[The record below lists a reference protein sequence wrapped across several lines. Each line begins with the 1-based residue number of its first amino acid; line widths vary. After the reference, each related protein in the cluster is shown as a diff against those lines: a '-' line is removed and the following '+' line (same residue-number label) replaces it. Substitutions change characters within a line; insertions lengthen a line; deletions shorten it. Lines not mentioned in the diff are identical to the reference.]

1 MARTPKEIK
10 EILDLEK
17 QREASADRRD
27 KIEKRTETYLKS
39 QLRLQ
44 GVTKK
49 EYMAALDAQE
59 KEADLR
65 KQNVDNAK
73 KTNDLAKSFSRIAN
87 KSQQI
92 IFKSFGLETQNSKIL
107 EKINKEKAL
116 GKDADQDKIKALNAT
131 EKLNQEFLNGL
142 KDGNFVV
149 EDAASKV
156 EELKKEFEDLE
167 GFEEIANKMFESFP
181 KAQEDADKISK
192 ALETEI
198 PFLDQLDSLK
208 KKAEEFSAIFVNA
221 TTAGLA
227 ALGFLVKKM
236 VDFVMNAKKA
246 REELGITASQ
256 SIVLS
261 TQMTAAGASMSAL
274 SGDAEKAKQSIQAL
288 AESMGRIPN
297 LSLATAREFGSI
309 VALSGATAEE
319 MASILEL
326 QTLVAGGSAEQAVE
340 QIKSVEAIAESSRL
354 LKSKVFADVADAAKT
369 QALFFGKSAE
379 EIAKSAREM
388 RKLGIETSAL
398 SNVAEKLLDL
408 ESSISTEFE
417 LQALFGKTINLN
429 KAREAAFNRDG
440 VALAQELRRQLGG
453 QFDLNKANFAQVQAL
468 TEGFGLTQEQIQKS
482 VQGIDIFSNK
492 TSESE
497 SKAMS
502 LTSKFAIL
510 GALLVGIA
518 GAIVGALTLGTGVKK
533 SLAGAVKGGIGGALV
548 GGGLGIVAANSV
560 GKMENFEVTPKGV
573 NDGQGVG
580 INASLGDNMFIAADK
595 RTQETLDLHTD
606 KLVKVLRDE
615 VGAAIKQQTETLRG
629 KADQQI
635 IATADTANR
644 VQKAIS
650 EG

>member
-1 MARTPKEIK
+1 MARTPKELK

-49 EYMAALDAQE
+49 EYLDALDAQE

-65 KQNVDNAK
+65 KQNVENAK

-107 EKINKEKAL
+107 QTINKEKAK

-167 GFEEIANKMFESFP
+167 GFEEVVDDMFKSFP
-181 KAQEDADKISK
+181 DAQKDADKISK

-198 PFLDQLDSLK
+198 PFLDQIESLK
-208 KKAEEFSAIFVNA
+208 QKAEDFVSILGNG
-221 TTAGLA
+221 TTAAVA
-227 ALGFLVKKM
+227 AIGFLVKKM
-236 VDFVMNAKKA
+236 VDFVMSAKKA
-246 REELGITASQ
+246 RQELGITASQ
-256 SIVLS
+256 SLVLS
-261 TQMTAAGASMSAL
+261 TQMTAAGASMTSL

-369 QALFFGKSAE
+369 QALFFGKSAV

-388 RKLGIETSAL
+388 RKLGIEAGAL
-398 SNVAEKLLDL
+398 NRVAESLLDL
-408 ESSISTEFE
+408 ESSISSEFE

-429 KAREAAFNRDG
+429 AARKAAFERDG

-453 QFDLNKANFAQVQAL
+453 QFDLNKANFAQVKSLTDAFGFTQEELQKVIDGQDIFNSKADMSTSMFDKIKASAIGIGAAVGALIGLVIGLKAVL
-468 TEGFGLTQEQIQKS
+468 TEGATLPGDIAKVAGATAIGAGLGTAVGMAAKNIEDGHITANAPGNNVAGASIALGDKVTAVDVS
-482 VQGIDIFSNK
+482 KGVQREFDMHTDTLVNS
-492 TSESE
+492 
-497 SKAMS
+497 
-502 LTSKFAIL
+502 L
-510 GALLVGIA
+510 GAINET
-518 GAIVGALTLGTGVKK
+518 LTRLEKK
-533 SLAGAVKGGIGGALV
+533 SNQNFSAL
-548 GGGLGIVAANSV
+548 ITTTS
-560 GKMENFEVTPKGV
+560 
-573 NDGQGVG
+573 
-580 INASLGDNMFIAADK
+580 
-595 RTQETLDLHTD
+595 
-606 KLVKVLRDE
+606 
-615 VGAAIKQQTETLRG
+615 
-629 KADQQI
+629 
-635 IATADTANR
+635 DTANR

>member
-1 MARTPKEIK
+1 MARTPKELK

-49 EYMAALDAQE
+49 EYLDALDAQE

-65 KQNVDNAK
+65 KQNVENAK

-107 EKINKEKAL
+107 QTINKEKAK

-167 GFEEIANKMFESFP
+167 GFEKVVDDMFKSFP
-181 KAQEDADKISK
+181 DAQKDADKISK

-198 PFLDQLDSLK
+198 PFLDQIESLK
-208 KKAEEFSAIFVNA
+208 QKAEDFVSILGNG
-221 TTAGLA
+221 TTAAVA
-227 ALGFLVKKM
+227 AIGFLVKKM
-236 VDFVMNAKKA
+236 VDFVMSAKKA
-246 REELGITASQ
+246 RQELGITASQ
-256 SIVLS
+256 SLVLS
-261 TQMTAAGASMSAL
+261 TQMTAAGASMTAL

-369 QALFFGKSAE
+369 QALFFGKSAV

-388 RKLGIETSAL
+388 RKLGIEAGAL
-398 SNVAEKLLDL
+398 NRVAESLLDL
-408 ESSISTEFE
+408 ESSISSE
-417 LQALFGKTINLN
+417 LQALFGKTLNLN
-429 KAREAAFNRDG
+429 AARKAAFERDG

-453 QFDLNKANFAQVQAL
+453 QFDLNKANFAQVKSLTDAFGFTQEELQKVIDGQDIFNSKAEMSTSMFDKIKASAIGIGAAVGALIGLVIGLKAVL
-468 TEGFGLTQEQIQKS
+468 TEGATLPG
-482 VQGIDIFSNK
+482 DIAK
-492 TSESE
+492 
-497 SKAMS
+497 
-502 LTSKFAIL
+502 
-510 GALLVGIA
+510 VA
-518 GAIVGALTLGTGVKK
+518 GATAIGAGLGTAVGMAAKNIEDGHITANAPGNNVAGASMALGDKVTAVDVSKGVQREFDMHTDTLVNSLGTINETLSRLEKK
-533 SLAGAVKGGIGGALV
+533 S
-548 GGGLGIVAANSV
+548 NQ
-560 GKMENFEVTPKGV
+560 NF
-573 NDGQGVG
+573 
-580 INASLGDNMFIAADK
+580 S
-595 RTQETLDLHTD
+595 TLIT
-606 KLVKVLRDE
+606 
-615 VGAAIKQQTETLRG
+615 TTS
-629 KADQQI
+629 
-635 IATADTANR
+635 DTANR

>member
-1 MARTPKEIK
+1 MARTPKELK
-10 EILDLEK
+10 EILELEK

-49 EYMAALDAQE
+49 EYLDALDAQE

-65 KQNVDNAK
+65 KQNVENAK

-107 EKINKEKAL
+107 EKINKEKAK

-167 GFEEIANKMFESFP
+167 GFEDVANKMFDSFP

-198 PFLDQLDSLK
+198 PFVDQLDSLK

-256 SIVLS
+256 SIQLS
-261 TQMTAAGASMSAL
+261 TQMSAAGASMSAL

-369 QALFFGKSAE
+369 QALFFGKSAV

-398 SNVAEKLLDL
+398 QSVAETLLDL
-408 ESSISTEFE
+408 EGSISSEFE
-417 LQALFGKTINLN
+417 LQALFGKTLNLN
-429 KAREAAFNRDG
+429 AARKAALERDG

-453 QFDLNKANFAQVQAL
+453 QFDLNKANFAQVEAL
-468 TEGFGLTQEQIQKS
+468 KNAFGLSQEQLQKVIQG
-482 VQGIDIFSNK
+482 QDIFNSK
-492 TSESE
+492 TDEAE
-497 SKAMS
+497 KGAMS

-518 GAIVGALTLGTGVKK
+518 GAIVGALTLGAGVGASMK
-533 SLAGAVKGGIGGALV
+533 GAVAGGAAGLLI
-548 GGGLGIVAANSV
+548 GGGLGAAAGFAASKMEDASIERKSV
-560 GKMENFEVTPKGV
+560 GSMEPAATF
-573 NDGQGVG
+573 
-580 INASLGDNMFIAADK
+580 SLGDAASINVSK
-595 RTQETLDLHTD
+595 STQDSINLEMD
-606 KLVKVLRDE
+606 KLVRVIRDE
-615 VGAAIKQQTETLRG
+615 VGAAIKQQTEILRS
-629 KADQQI
+629 KAEQQI
-635 IATADTANR
+635 AATADTANR